1 MAIQA
6 SAEYRALAVLNFV
19 NVRSPIKRGWPD
31 GHSCCGDRVALLTF
45 PNDLLVSI

>member
-31 GHSCCGDRVALLTF
+31 GRSCCGDRVALLTF